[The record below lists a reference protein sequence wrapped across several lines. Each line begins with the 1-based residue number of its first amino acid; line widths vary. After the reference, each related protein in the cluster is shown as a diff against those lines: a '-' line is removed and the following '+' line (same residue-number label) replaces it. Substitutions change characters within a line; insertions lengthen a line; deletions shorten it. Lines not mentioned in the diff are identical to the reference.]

1 MRFFLFALF
10 FGCQFQT
17 LAQRSPENVFM
28 RNIRSVQLN
37 VFGNPL
43 AYPIISLN
51 SNELLELHFDDM
63 DGGVKY
69 YYYTLELRNADW
81 SAVQMSYYDY
91 VKGFTQQRIN
101 TYRNSTSPLSRFT
114 HYQANLP
121 DRNLMPIKSGNYVLK
136 VFINGDT
143 SQLAFTKR
151 LMVVDNKFSV
161 AAQVLQPFNA
171 TLSRSHHRI
180 VAKVSTRG
188 TEIVYPKQQVK
199 LHIVQNFRWD
209 NALLAITP
217 TFVKTDYLEFVNDQE
232 MQFPAMKEW
241 RWLNLRSFRLLGDRV
256 TRQENT
262 DKGYFLFNKEEN
274 SRINQPYYFYKDMN
288 GRFVY
293 ETVENINPFWES
305 DYAFVHFSFA
315 PPGNIPFQQDLYVFG
330 ALTNNGIHPEARM
343 LFNPEK
349 KVYET
354 DIRLKQGY
362 YDYVYALFDPVLQ
375 RFSTDLTEGNQ
386 WEVEDNY
393 MVLVYYRELGG
404 RYDQLLGFS
413 SIFSGR

>member
-393 MVLVYYRELGG
+393 MVLLYYRELGG

>member
-17 LAQRSPENVFM
+17 VAQRNPENVFM

-43 AYPIISLN
+43 GYPVISLN
-51 SNELLELHFDDM
+51 GNELLEMHFDDM

-81 SAVQMSYYDY
+81 SSVQMSYYDY

-136 VFINGDT
+136 VFLNGDT

-151 LMVVDNKFSV
+151 LLVVDNKFSV

-188 TEIVYPKQQVK
+188 TEIIYPKQQVK
-199 LHIVQNFRWD
+199 LHILQNFRWD
-209 NALLAITP
+209 NGLLGITP
-217 TFVKTDYLEFVNDQE
+217 TFVKTDFLEFVNDQE

-274 SRINQPYYFYKDMN
+274 PRINQPYYFYRDMN
-288 GRFVY
+288 GRFMH
-293 ETVENINPFWES
+293 ETVENVNPYWES

-330 ALTNNGIHPEARM
+330 GLTNYGLHPEARM

-362 YDYVYALFDPVLQ
+362 YDYVYALYDPVLQ
-375 RFSTDLTEGNQ
+375 RFTTDFTEGNQ

-393 MVLVYYRELGG
+393 MVLLYYRELGG